1 VGFVALFVSGCPD
14 DCFGVCGTMDE
25 TYARPRFG
33 SPREPKNPVNP
44 GNRLVRMIDFVT
56 ASHARC
62 IAFLL
67 VCGALFFL
75 PGFFSIPP
83 VDRDEARFAQATKQM
98 VETGDFVD
106 IRFQDEVRYKKPVGI
121 YWMQAAAVESLKA
134 LGLPKAE
141 VRIWVYRIPSLIGAV
156 GTVLLTYWA
165 ALAFVTRRGAVLA
178 ALMMC
183 SCVLLSVEARLAK
196 TDAMLLLTVVAAMGA
211 LARVYLSW
219 QRGEDPERP
228 PWSWPI
234 IFWTALA
241 GGILIKGPLILMFA
255 GLTIVMLAIL
265 DRNASWL
272 WRLRPVWGLMWT
284 LILVLP
290 WFIAIYWRAGGT
302 FFTDS
307 VGGDMLSKLAA
318 QESHGAPPG
327 LYLLLF
333 WITFWPGA
341 PLAGM
346 AVPVIWRARREPGAQ
361 FLLAWLVPS
370 WIVFELVLTKLPHYV
385 LPLYP
390 AIAILTVGALERRVL
405 SRSWL
410 TKGAAWWFA
419 IPALAAILAV
429 VGAISLT
436 RQPAFLA
443 WPLLAASM
451 ILGLFAWWLYEDS
464 RAERSLLNAVVA
476 AMFLAVAVYGVVVP
490 SLNTLFPSA
499 EIARAL
505 RYAACVKPRLASAGF
520 DEPSLVFMTD
530 TSTALTDGSGAA
542 DFLNGGRCRF
552 ALVEQRSE
560 RAFVQRAEAI
570 GLRYNVATR
579 IEGYNISRGRA
590 VSISVFR
597 SEGTE

>member
-1 VGFVALFVSGCPD
+1 
-14 DCFGVCGTMDE
+14 MDE
-25 TYARPRFG
+25 TYLRPRFG
-33 SPREPKNPVNP
+33 VSREPKNLTNP
-44 GNRLVRMIDFVT
+44 ASRLVQMIDFVT
-56 ASHARC
+56 ASHARA

-98 VETGDFVD
+98 VETGDYVD
-106 IRFQDEVRYKKPVGI
+106 IRFQDEVRYKKPVGV
-121 YWMQAAAVESLKA
+121 YWMQAVAVKTMQA
-134 LGLPKAE
+134 LHLPRAE
-141 VRIWVYRIPSLIGAV
+141 VRIWVYRLPSLFGAIGA
-156 GTVLLTYWA
+156 VLLTYWA

-219 QRGEDPERP
+219 QRGEDPEHP
-228 PWSWPI
+228 PWSWPA

-241 GGILIKGPLILMFA
+241 AGILLKGPLILMFA
-255 GLTIVMLAIL
+255 GLTIVTLAIF

-272 WRLRPVWGLMWT
+272 WRLRPAWGLMWM
-284 LILVLP
+284 LVLVLP
-290 WFIAIYWRAGGT
+290 WFIAIYWRAGNA
-302 FFTDS
+302 FFADS

-327 LYLLLF
+327 LYLVLF

-346 AVPVIWRARREPGAQ
+346 AVPAVWRARREPGAQ

-390 AIAILTVGALERRVL
+390 AIAILTAGALERRVL

-410 TKGAAWWFA
+410 AKGSAWWFA

-429 VGAISLT
+429 VGAIILT
-436 RQPAFLA
+436 RQPAFLS
-443 WPLLAASM
+443 WPLFAMAM
-451 ILGLFAWWLYEDS
+451 IFGLFAWWLYEDG
-464 RAERSLLNAVVA
+464 RAERSLLNALVA
-476 AMFLAVAVYGVVVP
+476 ALCLALAVYGVVLP
-490 SLNTLFPSA
+490 KLDTLFPSA
-499 EIARAL
+499 AISHAL
-505 RYAACVKPRLASAGF
+505 RYAVCVKPKLASAGF
-520 DEPSLVFMTD
+520 EEPSLVFMTD
-530 TSTALTDGSGAA
+530 TETLLTDGSGAA
-542 DFLNGGRCRF
+542 DFMSQGSCRF

-560 RAFVQRAEAI
+560 RAFVTRAEAI
-570 GLRYNVATR
+570 GLRYNVALR
-579 IEGYNISRGRA
+579 IEGYNISRGKP
-590 VSISVFR
+590 VSIAIYR